1 MKFKDT
7 AAFILLG
14 LIWGQTFLW
23 IKIGVEGMPTTVFV
37 ALRIAFAVFFLG
49 LIVLLTRPK
58 RPLGWQDWST
68 LVVMG
73 LINNA
78 IPFMLVAWGEERIDS
93 AIAAILH
100 SMVPL
105 FTMLIAHFT
114 LADDRIDTMKVSGLT
129 LGFFGVVV
137 ILMQDLGDAN
147 FLTNIIRQGAVLLA
161 SLFYA
166 IGSVFARH
174 NARNIKPIYQ
184 AFFPLIIA
192 DVFSW
197 SLALSIETPL
207 YFPQDGLTWIS
218 VLYLGFIA
226 SGVGY
231 LLFYYLIQSIGPT
244 KTTLVTYIFPVIGVV
259 LGVIFLDERL
269 VWNTIVGGLMVI
281 LGIVVV
287 NWRSAPV
294 VESGEI

>member
-1 MKFKDT
+1 
-7 AAFILLG
+7 
-14 LIWGQTFLW
+14 
-23 IKIGVEGMPTTVFV
+23 MPTIVFV
-37 ALRIAFAVFFLG
+37 ALRIAFAVIFLG
-49 LIVLLTRPK
+49 VIVLITRPK
-58 RPLGWQDWST
+58 RPLGWQDFGT
-68 LVVMG
+68 LAVMG

-105 FTMLIAHFT
+105 FTMLIAHFA
-114 LADDRIDTMKVSGLT
+114 LADDRMDTMKVSGLT

-147 FLTNIIRQGAVLLA
+147 FQTNIIRQGAVLLA

-166 IGSVFARH
+166 MGSVFARH
-174 NARNIKPIYQ
+174 YARNIKPLYQ
-184 AFFPLIIA
+184 AFFPLFVA
-192 DVFSW
+192 DMVSW
-197 SLALSIETPL
+197 SLALSLDISIH
-207 YFPQDGLTWIS
+207 FPQDALTWIS

-244 KTTLVTYIFPVIGVV
+244 KTTLVTYIFPVIGVI
-259 LGVIFLDERL
+259 LGVVFLNEIL
-269 VWNTIVGGLMVI
+269 VWNTVVGGLMVI
-281 LGIVVV
+281 FGIVIV
-287 NWRSAPV
+287 NWKRVRV
-294 VESGEI
+294 VESVEISRS